1 MQRRARSPSAPNSWT
16 IEQGGEEAD
25 SLLIT
30 RDAYEAPGQSDPMTR
45 PLLSGFR
52 IWHPANES
60 DDFNIVGSE
69 FSQVSHETTLLPS
82 HSSIEPTL
90 VVSYWDGTLHP

>member
-1 MQRRARSPSAPNSWT
+1 M

-25 SLLIT
+25 SLLIE
-30 RDAYEAPGQSDPMTR
+30 RDAYNAPGQLESMTL

-52 IWHPANES
+52 IWHSANES

-69 FSQVSHETTLLPS
+69 FSQVS
-82 HSSIEPTL
+82 
-90 VVSYWDGTLHP
+90 